1 MGRYGCV
8 MILDPLMQRHTLI
21 GNHCAIFH
29 YNIRNNLDSLGGNV
43 FFSVLDQP
51 KAYHHLPMEK

>member
-8 MILDPLMQRHTLI
+8 MIIDPLMQRHTLI
-21 GNHCAIFH
+21 DNHCAIFL
-29 YNIRNNLDSLGGNV
+29 YNIRDNLDSLGGNV
-43 FFSVLDQP
+43 FFSVLDQS